1 MKKALNLEQR
11 IGQRLTQQQ
20 LRFVRLLELSAPEVD
35 ETVERELEDN
45 PALEAIDASPA
56 PALPT
61 ETTAPDSD
69 QWRGAAS
76 SGVFLPGAA
85 SSREQEATPFTPRDD
100 SESLGDVLRR
110 EVAEREVSAEVRAV
124 ADYII
129 GNLDG
134 NGWLTRSLDQMLT
147 DLAVGHDIDVSETT
161 GREALRLV
169 RSLDPAGVGAESLA
183 DCLLLQLHRLPPS
196 RERDDAIE
204 IITTYFREYS
214 MRHSHKI
221 MSGMQISRSRLD
233 AAHQLILSLNPKPG
247 AAFGGNDSTMAGIII
262 PDFTVSDCDGR
273 LMIAVNNRYPD
284 LAIEESFAEAMRG
297 MEGRRGRRRKGM
309 EFIASRYA
317 DARDFIALMRQRQQT
332 LMSVMTAITARQ
344 KNYFESGDVFD
355 LRPMTLRD
363 LAAATGYDQSVIS
376 RATANKFV
384 AMPWGEVLPLRSF
397 FSGDVAAGNAS
408 AADRQTTDIDE
419 NNATKGDDDTEN
431 ADDALTNRQIQ
442 QAIADI
448 IAEEDPRHPL
458 SDEKLRLA
466 LLQKG
471 YDISRRTV
479 AKYRDRSGIAVAR
492 LRKQF

>member
-56 PALPT
+56 PAIPT

-76 SGVFLPGAA
+76 SGVFLPAAA
-85 SSREQEATPFTPRDD
+85 SGREQEATPFTPRDD

-204 IITTYFREYS
+204 I
-214 MRHSHKI
+214 
-221 MSGMQISRSRLD
+221 
-233 AAHQLILSLNPKPG
+233 
-247 AAFGGNDSTMAGIII
+247 
-262 PDFTVSDCDGR
+262 
-273 LMIAVNNRYPD
+273 
-284 LAIEESFAEAMRG
+284 
-297 MEGRRGRRRKGM
+297 
-309 EFIASRYA
+309 
-317 DARDFIALMRQRQQT
+317 
-332 LMSVMTAITARQ
+332 
-344 KNYFESGDVFD
+344 
-355 LRPMTLRD
+355 
-363 LAAATGYDQSVIS
+363 
-376 RATANKFV
+376 
-384 AMPWGEVLPLRSF
+384 
-397 FSGDVAAGNAS
+397 
-408 AADRQTTDIDE
+408 
-419 NNATKGDDDTEN
+419 
-431 ADDALTNRQIQ
+431 
-442 QAIADI
+442 
-448 IAEEDPRHPL
+448 
-458 SDEKLRLA
+458 
-466 LLQKG
+466 
-471 YDISRRTV
+471 
-479 AKYRDRSGIAVAR
+479 
-492 LRKQF
+492 